1 MRDVSR
7 VMDTTAHLK
16 VLKRTGLVL
25 LVVVLGV
32 SWSPFVAA
40 LDRVG
45 AIDAARKQVKHKCTD
60 ATPCTFTARQEGNR
74 WQVRVE
80 FTKRA
85 TPQDKPV
92 PYKGGHAIFVFDQ
105 GGRVVGRVE
114 GR

>member
-1 MRDVSR
+1 
-7 VMDTTAHLK
+7 MDTTTQAQ
-16 VLKRTGLVL
+16 VRKRTGGVL
-25 LVVVLGV
+25 LVVVLGI
-32 SWSPFVAA
+32 SWSPWVAA

-60 ATPCTFTARQEGNR
+60 ATPCKFTATQEGNR

-80 FTKRA
+80 FTRRA
-85 TPQDKPV
+85 SPEAKPM

>member
-1 MRDVSR
+1 
-7 VMDTTAHLK
+7 MDTAGQAR

-32 SWSPFVAA
+32 SWSAFVAA

-60 ATPCTFTARQEGNR
+60 ATPCKFTATQEGNR

-80 FTKRA
+80 FTRRA
-85 TPQDKPV
+85 SPEAKPM

-105 GGRVVGRVE
+105 GGRVVGRIE
-114 GR
+114 GQ

>member
-1 MRDVSR
+1 
-7 VMDTTAHLK
+7 MDTATQAQ
-16 VLKRTGLVL
+16 VRKRTGGVL

-32 SWSPFVAA
+32 SWSPWVAA

-60 ATPCTFTARQEGNR
+60 ATPCKFTATQEGNR

-80 FTKRA
+80 FTRRA
-85 TPQDKPV
+85 SPEAKPM

>member
-1 MRDVSR
+1 MGSGPISFRRQTSGPDP
-7 VMDTTAHLK
+7 
-16 VLKRTGLVL
+16 VL
-25 LVVVLGV
+25 LAALLALAGAA
-32 SWSPFVAA
+32 WEPAALA

-45 AIDAARKQVKHKCTD
+45 AIEAARKQVKHKCTD
-60 ATPCTFTARQEGNR
+60 ETPCTFTATQDGAR

-92 PYKGGHAIFVFDQ
+92 PYKGGHAILVFDKS
-105 GGRVVGRVE
+105 GRVVGRVE

>member
-1 MRDVSR
+1 MILRS
-7 VMDTTAHLK
+7 TCALLLLALGSAWTA
-16 VLKRTGLVL
+16 G
-25 LVVVLGV
+25 
-32 SWSPFVAA
+32 AYA

-60 ATPCTFTARQEGNR
+60 ETPCTFTATQEGTR

-80 FTKRA
+80 FTRRA
-85 TPQDKPV
+85 TPEAKPM
-92 PYKGGHAIFVFDQ
+92 PYKGGHAIFVFDK